1 MKTLK
6 ELFYEHHMEVGSE
19 VSRVLQKVC
28 VEYIEGILEDCVNV
42 DTLPE
47 VIKQQANAFQQ
58 THCSC
63 EPSVAWLEGF
73 GYCLAGKVHVARFA
87 AAKTLKHC
95 QIENKYK
102 ELSNSVRKLR
112 DCAKNYSEEVEEF
125 NSWFKENT
133 PKEGLSKDTTFTKQ
147 FVKDAWDNGYSAG
160 YDKANKWHYVK
171 AGDLPKETGLLM
183 SKTLLLATRI
193 IGTKHQF
200 LSLGT
205 YDFSLKEFSCSHIEE
220 HTDVIAW
227 KEVTPPSV
235 FLAEPEVEEDWVV
248 PDKEPL

>member
-6 ELFYEHHMEVGSE
+6 ELFYEHHMEVGSA

-28 VEYIEGILEDCVNV
+28 VEYIEGILEDCANV

-87 AAKTLKHC
+87 SAKTLKHC
-95 QIENKYK
+95 QIDNKYK
-102 ELSNSVRKLR
+102 ELSNSVRELL
-112 DCAKNYSEEVEEF
+112 DCTENYAEEVEEF

-160 YDKANKWHYVK
+160 YDKANK
-171 AGDLPKETGLLM
+171 ET
-183 SKTLLLATRI
+183 R
-193 IGTKHQF
+193 
-200 LSLGT
+200 
-205 YDFSLKEFSCSHIEE
+205 
-220 HTDVIAW
+220 
-227 KEVTPPSV
+227 
-235 FLAEPEVEEDWVV
+235 
-248 PDKEPL
+248 

>member
-28 VEYIEGILEDCVNV
+28 IEYIEGMLEDCVNV

-73 GYCLAGKVHVARFA
+73 GYCLAGKVHVARSAAENYAKKEIDNRLAMARQFA
-87 AAKTLKHC
+87 
-95 QIENKYK
+95 
-102 ELSNSVRKLR
+102 
-112 DCAKNYSEEVEEF
+112 
-125 NSWFKENT
+125 SWFKENT
-133 PKEGLSKDTTFTKQ
+133 PKEGLSRDTTFTKQ
-147 FVKDAWDNGYSAG
+147 FVTDAWDNGYSAG

-193 IGTKHQF
+193 LGTNRQF

-235 FLAEPEVEEDWVV
+235 FLAEPEVEDDWVV

>member
-28 VEYIEGILEDCVNV
+28 IEYIEGILEDCVNV

-87 AAKTLKHC
+87 AENYAK
-95 QIENKYK
+95 K
-102 ELSNSVRKLR
+102 EIDNRLAMARQF
-112 DCAKNYSEEVEEF
+112 A
-125 NSWFKENT
+125 SWFKENT
-133 PKEGLSKDTTFTKQ
+133 PKEGLSRDTTFTKQ
-147 FVKDAWDNGYSAG
+147 FVTDAWDNGYSAG

-171 AGDLPKETGLLM
+171 AGD
-183 SKTLLLATRI
+183 
-193 IGTKHQF
+193 
-200 LSLGT
+200 
-205 YDFSLKEFSCSHIEE
+205 
-220 HTDVIAW
+220 
-227 KEVTPPSV
+227 
-235 FLAEPEVEEDWVV
+235 
-248 PDKEPL
+248 

>member
-6 ELFYEHHMEVGSE
+6 ELFYEHHMEVGSA

-87 AAKTLKHC
+87 AENYAK
-95 QIENKYK
+95 K
-102 ELSNSVRKLR
+102 EIDNRLAMARQF
-112 DCAKNYSEEVEEF
+112 A
-125 NSWFKENT
+125 SWFKENT
-133 PKEGLSKDTTFTKQ
+133 PKEGLSRDTTFTQQ

-160 YDKANKWHYVK
+160 HDKANKWHYVK

-193 IGTKHQF
+193 LGTNRQF

-205 YDFSLKEFSCSHIEE
+205 YDFSLKEFNYSHIEE

-227 KEVTPPSV
+227 KEITPPSV
-235 FLAEPEVEEDWVV
+235 FLAEPEEVEDDWVV

>member
-1 MKTLK
+1 MKTVK

-102 ELSNSVRKLR
+102 ELSNSVRELL
-112 DCAKNYSEEVEEF
+112 DCAENCTKKEIDNRLAMARQFARVQGCLDPTEPEEVE
-125 NSWFKENT
+125 
-133 PKEGLSKDTTFTKQ
+133 D
-147 FVKDAWDNGYSAG
+147 
-160 YDKANKWHYVK
+160 
-171 AGDLPKETGLLM
+171 
-183 SKTLLLATRI
+183 
-193 IGTKHQF
+193 
-200 LSLGT
+200 
-205 YDFSLKEFSCSHIEE
+205 
-220 HTDVIAW
+220 
-227 KEVTPPSV
+227 
-235 FLAEPEVEEDWVV
+235 DWVV